1 MIQQDNPRN
10 KIDPSPL
17 QQQPFPSNILFR
29 KKLKFNFF
37 ILLSGI

>member
-17 QQQPFPSNILFR
+17 QQQPFPSNILIS
-29 KKLKFNFF
+29 KKIEIYFF